1 MHATIQK
8 KMDVILNYL
17 QPEEK
22 VFVVGC
28 GNCAEKCKSGGPE
41 ETEEMAQRLKDK
53 GVHVVGY
60 SSTPSG
66 VGLCGLPGVRTML
79 KEENADETLAAD
91 SFLVL
96 ACGQGIHTVIDATD
110 GGAVHPGCDTIF
122 GGETLKP
129 GIIREYCSLCGE
141 CVTEFTAGICPMTL
155 CSKQLLNGPCGGAK
169 DGKCEVDRE
178 KDCGWLL
185 IYQRLE
191 KAGKIYLMEAY
202 YEPKNYAKW
211 NRPRSLT
218 VKDKEATFK
227 SLAGEH
233 TVSRE
238 D

>member
-1 MHATIQK
+1 
-8 KMDVILNYL
+8 
-17 QPEEK
+17 
-22 VFVVGC
+22 
-28 GNCAEKCKSGGPE
+28 
-41 ETEEMAQRLKDK
+41 
-53 GVHVVGY
+53 
-60 SSTPSG
+60 
-66 VGLCGLPGVRTML
+66 
-79 KEENADETLAAD
+79 
-91 SFLVL
+91 
-96 ACGQGIHTVIDATD
+96 
-110 GGAVHPGCDTIF
+110 
-122 GGETLKP
+122 
-129 GIIREYCSLCGE
+129 
-141 CVTEFTAGICPMTL
+141 MTL

-211 NRPRSLT
+211 SRPRSLM